1 MKDLSTIPVK
11 SLEFEFVPNPELNL
25 GILEA
30 ENPEPGENLVIGEGG
45 KSKLLAEFTE
55 FWGNISGSGVDWEL
69 GGENW
74 ELGGEYW
81 ELGGEN

>member
-1 MKDLSTIPVK
+1 MK
-11 SLEFEFVPNPELNL
+11 SLKFEVVPNPELNL

-30 ENPEPGENLVIGEGG
+30 ENPEPGENLVIGEVE
-45 KSKLLAEFTE
+45 KSKLFAEFAEFAE
-55 FWGNISGSGVDWEL
+55 FWRNVSGSGVDCGL

-74 ELGGEYW
+74 ELGRENW